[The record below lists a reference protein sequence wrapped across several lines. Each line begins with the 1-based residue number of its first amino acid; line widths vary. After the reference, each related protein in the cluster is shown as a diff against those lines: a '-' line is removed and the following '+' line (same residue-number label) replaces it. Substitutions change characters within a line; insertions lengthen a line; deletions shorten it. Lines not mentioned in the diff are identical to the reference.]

1 MSEQLLLFYNDK
13 VNNVYKRIAQP
24 DEKLYTKQIF
34 KKRNIKIIIKNNEF
48 YQRLSSVFMECFCNL
63 CKP

>member
-24 DEKLYTKQIF
+24 DEKLYTKQIS
-34 KKRNIKIIIKNNEF
+34 KKINIKIIIK
-48 YQRLSSVFMECFCNL
+48 
-63 CKP
+63 KK